1 MARPSTATVEQE
13 LFEKVSLL
21 SPTQKREALDFITFI
36 SSRRPRQKRAAAAQQ
51 TPQNHCSIDAIFNL
65 APDCKETDLSIN
77 HDKYLYG
84 DESQ

>member
-1 MARPSTATVEQE
+1 MARSSNATVEQE

-36 SSRRPRQKRAAAAQQ
+36 SSRRTRQKRVATAQQ
-51 TPQNHCSIDAIFNL
+51 PTQNHCSIDAIFNL
-65 APDCKETDLSIN
+65 APDCTDTDLSIN

-84 DESQ
+84 DEAP